1 MPSRPFTQHRADA
14 LTHELELDLHG
25 ICHACLS
32 FVSFALDSG
41 DRAEIARWTR
51 RMTPDLWH
59 DGLSEKAL
67 AAVRE
72 ARDRGVPDAAEAL
85 EDLERRGGRSIVA
98 RSIVRRLAE
107 ELSRQTER
115 GLQLLDLARP
125 RLEESPPE
133 LN

>member
-1 MPSRPFTQHRADA
+1 VQIVTQRQADELA
-14 LTHELELDLHG
+14 KELELDLKG

-59 DGLSEKAL
+59 DGLAEHAL
-67 AAVRE
+67 AAVRH
-72 ARDRGVPDAAEAL
+72 ARDRGVKDAAEAL
-85 EDLERRGGRSIVA
+85 ADLEHKAFRSVVA
-98 RSIVRRLAE
+98 RSIVRRLARD
-107 ELSRQTER
+107 LSRRTRAELR
-115 GLQLLDLARP
+115 LLDLARD
-125 RLEESPPE
+125 RLPEAPPE

>member
-1 MPSRPFTQHRADA
+1 MVTQHRAD
-14 LTHELELDLHG
+14 ELAKKLDLDLHG

-59 DGLSEKAL
+59 DGLEPKAL
-67 AAVRE
+67 TAVRGAHE
-72 ARDRGVPDAAEAL
+72 RGVPGAGEAL
-85 EDLERRGGRSIVA
+85 ADLERHGGRSIVA
-98 RSIVRRLAE
+98 RSIVRRLAA
-107 ELSRQTER
+107 ELSEQTRRELR
-115 GLQLLDLARP
+115 LLDIARDH
-125 RLEESPPE
+125 LGEAPPE